1 MLVNRQAE
9 VLFGYAREELLGE
22 QVELLVPEGV
32 RSYHREHRVRYAG
45 EPRVRAMGPGL
56 DLHARRK
63 DGVEFPVE
71 ISLGPVRIAEDILT
85 SAVIR
90 DTQPAGPSAASART
104 PRQTGDA
111 EMAQLVHPSEPDGR
125 YLETDKSDTMSVWP
139 NRHQP
144 R

>member
-104 PRQTGDA
+104 PSRPA
-111 EMAQLVHPSEPDGR
+111 ML
-125 YLETDKSDTMSVWP
+125 KWP
-139 NRHQP
+139 NWSTRP
-144 R
+144 NRTADT